1 MTIQLEHSGWEKLEL
16 NLKIFKENE
25 RKPSIISARDTKYDK
40 DEIIQMA
47 LSDDVSFSSI
57 KRRFGLTE
65 HEVKKL
71 MRKNISPRATKMEKK
86 SSKFSDRREF

>member
-1 MTIQLEHSGWEKLEL
+1 M
-16 NLKIFKENE
+16 KEQ
-25 RKPSIISARDTKYDK
+25 PSIISARDTEYDK

-71 MRKNISPRATKMEKK
+71 MRKNISPRSYKRWRKRVRD
-86 SSKFSDRREF
+86 FSDRREFYK